1 MELSI
6 ANHGTKK
13 DLIIDLQKERHDGK
27 TSDKT
32 LIKLIQKSMMVN
44 MSPIKIS
51 ARDKKKEVK
60 EVRVTQENDRRRFT
74 LKELE
79 EKKYHF
85 LNSDVPNMLEDLL
98 QKRLLSY
105 LSVSIQKKWVVL
117 IIRTIVITIE
127 SSITLW
133 RNVSS

>member
-1 MELSI
+1 MKLSI

-13 DLIIDLQKERHDGK
+13 DLIVDRQKETHDGK
-27 TSDKT
+27 TSEKT
-32 LIKLIQKSMMVN
+32 SIKLIQKSMMVN

-79 EKKYHF
+79 KKKYHF
-85 LNSDVPNMLEDLL
+85 LNSDVPNMLEDMSR
-98 QKRLLSY
+98 KRLLSY
-105 LSVSIQKKWVVL
+105 LSASV
-117 IIRTIVITIE
+117 
-127 SSITLW
+127 
-133 RNVSS
+133 